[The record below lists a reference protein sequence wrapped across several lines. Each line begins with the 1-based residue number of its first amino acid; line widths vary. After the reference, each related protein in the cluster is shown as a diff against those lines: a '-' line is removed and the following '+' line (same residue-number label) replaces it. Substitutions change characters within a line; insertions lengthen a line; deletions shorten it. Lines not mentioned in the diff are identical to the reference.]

1 MLYVAV
7 KNHKKK
13 KQETN
18 GLLSRIGLKTPLNKI
33 SIFGDILF

>member
-7 KNHKKK
+7 KNHKK

>member
-13 KQETN
+13 QEAS
-18 GLLSRIGLKTPLNKI
+18 GLLGRIGLKTPLNKI
-33 SIFGDILF
+33 SIFDDILF